1 MSEYKD
7 LISAI
12 RENQAENHDKWP
24 LERIKTMIRGKAVF
38 FETQWNSKTGLVEV
52 KKEGEEEWRSAGLKA
67 DSAQKAYASAC
78 ETIHGLYG
86 FSGVDIKT
94 KV

>member
-7 LISAI
+7 LMTAI
-12 RENQAENHDKWP
+12 RRNQEEDHDKWP
-24 LERIKTMIRGKAVF
+24 LEKIKAVIRGKEIF

-52 KKEGEEEWRSAGLKA
+52 RKEGEEEWRGTGRRA
-67 DSAQKAYASAC
+67 DSGQKAYASAC

>member
-1 MSEYKD
+1 MKEYGE
-7 LISAI
+7 LMSAI
-12 RENQAENHDKWP
+12 RKNQAESGSKWP
-24 LERIKTMIRGKAVF
+24 LEKIKAMIRGKEIF

-52 KKEGEEEWRSAGLKA
+52 KKEGEEEWRSTGQRA
-67 DSAQKAYASAC
+67 DNGQKAYASAC